1 MTHISSS
8 WLSNSAQATSRRI
21 HWLAAGIGLLA
32 SAACAAVLF
41 SQPFGTRLQVAMD
54 GAGHGSSFGK
64 SIGASRGA
72 QDNRPGAIQILAGIG
87 GETFASGAGYAGL
100 QDMHSDQRAPNV
112 APVLWDELSEASCL
126 TVTAK
131 TGQTFS
137 FRILGV
143 SPASPAHEG
152 AQAPKIELAIAGC
165 ANNGESVVKAVIE
178 QDTPPVA
185 RDLAPERSL

>member
-1 MTHISSS
+1 MTQISSS
-8 WLSNSAQATSRRI
+8 WLSNSAQATSRRM

-41 SQPFGTRLQVAMD
+41 SQPFGTRLQVAME
-54 GAGHGSSFGK
+54 GAGGGASFGK
-64 SIGASRGA
+64 AIGASGGLDA
-72 QDNRPGAIQILAGIG
+72 SGPGAIQMLAGIS
-87 GETFASGAGYAGL
+87 GETFASGVSYAGL
-100 QDMHSDQRAPNV
+100 PETLLDRRAPNV
-112 APVLWDELSEASCL
+112 APVLLEDLSEASCL

-152 AQAPKIELAIAGC
+152 AHAPKIELAIAGC

-178 QDTPPVA
+178 HEAPPVA
-185 RDLAPERSL
+185 KDLASERSL